1 MRGSAWRRLLVHLLV
16 LLGQRSLKHKITH
29 RIVVPIRLRL
39 GAEIGGEVESDN
51 QNMHVLYFVKRR
63 CESAAFGIRRAG
75 ARRSSRANRQTD
87 CASLVN
93 LGIGAGLVRWGSD
106 AACVMLLRRDPTHA
120 GRTEAHTV
128 LAPVLEG
135 FAPTPEIAETQ
146 TCSRPW
152 RRAASRKYC

>member
-1 MRGSAWRRLLVHLLV
+1 LNPITKICTCCTSASDAANRRL
-16 LLGQRSLKHKITH
+16 S
-29 RIVVPIRLRL
+29 
-39 GAEIGGEVESDN
+39 
-51 QNMHVLYFVKRR
+51 
-63 CESAAFGIRRAG
+63 AFGEPG

-120 GRTEAHTV
+120 GRTEAHSV

-135 FAPTPEIAETQ
+135 FAPTPEMPEIAETQ

-152 RRAASRKYC
+152 RRAASRRYR